1 MNLNAA
7 METCK
12 PSDHVPVELTL
23 QLPVQTSQST
33 PKLFTNPPTIPLSS
47 KNIHSYSESDSESSG
62 LRLHSL
68 SGLVQTAISFDS
80 TSKEQVHTENSTA
93 EPQIEENKEDVQQ
106 EDSKK

>member
-1 MNLNAA
+1 

-23 QLPVQTSQST
+23 QLPVQTSQSNL
-33 PKLFTNPPTIPLSS
+33 KRFTTSNPPTIPLAS
-47 KNIHSYSESDSESSG
+47 KNITSYSESDSESSG

-80 TSKEQVHTENSTA
+80 TSKAHIHKKIPTTVPNA
-93 EPQIEENKEDVQQ
+93 EAKLVPQQ